1 MNRNSFLA
9 ATASL
14 PLFILLAGCAPMHD
28 TP

>member
-14 PLFILLAGCAPMHD
+14 PLFILLAGCAPMPD
-28 TP
+28 TR

>member
-14 PLFILLAGCAPMHD
+14 PLFILLAGCAPM
-28 TP
+28 

>member
-14 PLFILLAGCAPMHD
+14 PLFILLAGCP
-28 TP
+28 P

>member
-14 PLFILLAGCAPMHD
+14 PLFILLAGCAPLH
-28 TP
+28 

>member
-14 PLFILLAGCAPMHD
+14 PLFILLAGFAP
-28 TP
+28 

>member
-14 PLFILLAGCAPMHD
+14 PLFILLAGCPPMHD
-28 TP
+28 

>member
-14 PLFILLAGCAPMHD
+14 PLFILLAGCAPL
-28 TP
+28 

>member
-14 PLFILLAGCAPMHD
+14 PLFILLAGCAPMH
-28 TP
+28 

>member
-14 PLFILLAGCAPMHD
+14 PLFILLA
-28 TP
+28 

>member
-14 PLFILLAGCAPMHD
+14 PLFILLAGCA
-28 TP
+28 

>member
-14 PLFILLAGCAPMHD
+14 PLFILLAGC
-28 TP
+28 

>member
-14 PLFILLAGCAPMHD
+14 PLFILLAG
-28 TP
+28 

>member
-14 PLFILLAGCAPMHD
+14 PLFILLAGCAP
-28 TP
+28 P